1 MNFEVDTNPL
11 GHEIFAYSNKQG
23 TQIADEFYIDAG
35 KAEEKRAKAAAFI
48 KRVGAY
54 INPVADKSES
64 DSAYNALSVT
74 ATLGGLTAA
83 LSAILL

>member
-11 GHEIFAYSNKQG
+11 GHEIFVYSNKQG
-23 TQIADEFYIDAG
+23 TAIANEFQIDAG
-35 KAEEKRAKAAAFI
+35 KAEEMRATAAAFI

-54 INPVADKSES
+54 INPVADKTES
-64 DSAYNALSVT
+64 DSAYNALSVM
-74 ATLGGLTAA
+74 ATFGGLTAA